1 MTDDIV
7 FLTLLVVHIGSIVSW
22 MGGALLFVSVISPS
36 LRSMSPAARG
46 EFVTSTLPRYFRFI
60 QGTALTAVVA
70 GLALY
75 GYMISSNQAPS
86 GSAQNALQAGALIAL
101 IALIILFGLGIPAG
115 KKMVALIKQ
124 MGKTPSEDLAG
135 QVARQQSKVSMA
147 SRIGLALLGITLI
160 LMILGAEL

>member
-1 MTDDIV
+1 MTDIV
-7 FLTLLVVHIGSIVSW
+7 FLALLVVHVGSIVSW

-46 EFVTSTLPRYFRFI
+46 EFVTATLPRYFRFI
-60 QGTALTAVVA
+60 EGTSLAAVIA

-86 GSAQNALQAGALIAL
+86 GSAQTALQAGSLVAL
-101 IALIILFGLGIPAG
+101 IALIILFGLGVPAG
-115 KKMVALIKQ
+115 RKMIALVKQ

-147 SRIGLALLGITLI
+147 ARIGAALLVITLI